1 MAAIGFGLADS
12 STSIIAAGCLLSFF
26 NLGAWGCIYTY
37 TPEMYPTE
45 GRATGSGWA
54 AACGRC
60 GGIVAPLVV
69 GALFTGP
76 DQFAL
81 IFGIFTG
88 VLVIIS
94 LTLWFLGV
102 ETMNKE
108 LDYI

>member
-1 MAAIGFGLADS
+1 MNKNQRMNRMGV
-12 STSIIAAGCLLSFF
+12 LLM
-26 NLGAWGCIYTY
+26 I
-37 TPEMYPTE
+37 
-45 GRATGSGWA
+45 WA